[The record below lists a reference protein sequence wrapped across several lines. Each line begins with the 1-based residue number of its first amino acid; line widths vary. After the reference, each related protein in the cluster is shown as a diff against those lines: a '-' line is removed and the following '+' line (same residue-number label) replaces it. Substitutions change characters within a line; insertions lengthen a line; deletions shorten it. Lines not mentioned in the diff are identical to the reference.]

1 LSDII
6 NTNKPSEAV
15 GKRMREDLENAYMEI
30 IPVPGIEERLGALQP
45 NSHVAVT
52 CSPTKGVDETI
63 ELSEKLIAQGFQVIP
78 HIAAKCV
85 SGEKHLET
93 IVKRLDALSVES
105 IFVPGGDRPEPIGE
119 FNNAYD
125 LLKALQKSGHNIKN
139 IGIAAHPEGHPDVNE
154 KILME
159 ALEKKKDLADYIVTQ
174 MCFDANILG
183 DWLVRINQQGIHLP
197 VWVGLPGAI
206 ERGRLLRTSLRI
218 GVGDSLRF
226 LRKKSQVAAELMKS
240 SIYNPDKLVTSISEY
255 KDIADTNLAG
265 YHIFCFNQIEITE
278 KWRTE
283 TISKLM

>member
-1 LSDII
+1 MS
-6 NTNKPSEAV
+6 KPSEAV
-15 GKRMREDLENAYMEI
+15 GKRMRKDLENAYMEI
-30 IPVPGIEERLGALQP
+30 IPVSGIEERLGTLQR
-45 NSHVAVT
+45 NMHVAVT

-63 ELSEKLIAQGFQVIP
+63 ELSGKLMAQGFQVIP
-78 HIAAKCV
+78 HIAAKSV

-93 IVKRLDALSVES
+93 IVKRLDALSIEN
-105 IFVPGGDRPEPIGE
+105 IFVPGGDLPEPMGE

-125 LLKALQKSGHNIKN
+125 LLKALQKSGHNIKK
-139 IGIAAHPEGHPDVNE
+139 IGIAAHPEGHPDINE

-174 MCFDANILG
+174 MCFDADILG
-183 DWLVRINQQGIHLP
+183 DWLVRINQQGVHLP
-197 VWVGLPGAI
+197 VWVGLPGVI

-240 SIYNPDKLVTSISEY
+240 SIYNPDKLVASISEY
-255 KDIADTNLAG
+255 PDIADTNLAG

>member
-1 LSDII
+1 MRKSSEVI
-6 NTNKPSEAV
+6 N
-15 GKRMREDLENAYMEI
+15 KRIRKDLENAYMEI
-30 IPVPGIEERLGALQP
+30 IPVPGIEDRIGTLQP
-45 NSHVAVT
+45 NMHVAVT
-52 CSPTKGVDETI
+52 CSPTKGVDTTL

-78 HIAAKCV
+78 HISAKSV
-85 SGEKHLET
+85 TGEKHLET
-93 IVKRLDALSVES
+93 IIKKLDELSIES
-105 IFVPGGDRPEPIGE
+105 VFVPGGDGPEPLGE

-125 LLKALQKSGHNIKN
+125 LLKALQKSGHNLKKIA
-139 IGIAAHPEGHPDVNE
+139 IAAHPEGHPDISN

-159 ALEKKKDLADYIVTQ
+159 ALEKKKGLADYIVTQ

-197 VWVGLPGAI
+197 VWVGLPGVI
-206 ERGRLLRTSLRI
+206 ERGPLLRTSLRI

-226 LRKKSQVAAELMKS
+226 LKKKSKVAAELIKS
-240 SIYNPDKLVTSISEY
+240 SIYNPEKLVTSISEY

-265 YHIFCFNQIEITE
+265 YHIFCFNQIEKTE

>member
-1 LSDII
+1 M
-6 NTNKPSEAV
+6 K
-15 GKRMREDLENAYMEI
+15 EDLKNAYMEI
-30 IPVPGIEERLGALQP
+30 IPIPGIEERLETLQP
-45 NSHVAVT
+45 NMHVAVT

-63 ELSEKLIAQGFQVIP
+63 ELSGKLIAQGFQVIP

-93 IVKRLDALSVES
+93 IIKRLDALSIEN

-154 KILME
+154 KLLME

-174 MCFDANILG
+174 MCFDAKILG
-183 DWLVRINQQGIHLP
+183 DWLVRINQQGVPLP
-197 VWVGLPGAI
+197 VWVGLPGVI

-255 KDIADTNLAG
+255 RDIDDTNLAG

-283 TISKLM
+283 AISKLL

>member
-1 LSDII
+1 MS
-6 NTNKPSEAV
+6 KPSEV
-15 GKRMREDLENAYMEI
+15 IGQRMRKDLENAYMEI

-45 NSHVAVT
+45 NMQLAVT

-78 HIAAKCV
+78 HIAARCV

-93 IVKRLDALSVES
+93 IVKRLDALNIES
-105 IFVPGGDRPEPIGE
+105 IFVPGGDRSEPIGE

-159 ALEKKKDLADYIVTQ
+159 ALAKKKDLADYIVTQ
-174 MCFDANILG
+174 MCFDENILG
-183 DWLVRINQQGIHLP
+183 DWLVRINQQGVHLP
-197 VWVGLPGAI
+197 VWVGLPGVI

-240 SIYNPDKLVTSISEY
+240 SIYNPDKLVRSISEY
-255 KDIADTNLAG
+255 KDIDDTNLVG
-265 YHIFCFNQIEITE
+265 YHIFCFNQIEVTE
-278 KWRTE
+278 QWRTE
-283 TISKLM
+283 AISKLL

>member
-1 LSDII
+1 MS
-6 NTNKPSEAV
+6 KPSKAID
-15 GKRMREDLENAYMEI
+15 KRIREDLENAYMEI
-30 IPVPGIEERLGALQP
+30 IPVPGIEEKLEALQP
-45 NSHVAVT
+45 NTHLAVT
-52 CSPTKGVDETI
+52 CSPTKGVEETI
-63 ELSEKLIAQGFQVIP
+63 ELSEKLIARGFQVIP

-85 SGEKHLET
+85 SDERHLET
-93 IVKRLDALSVES
+93 IVKRLDALNIES

-139 IGIAAHPEGHPDVNE
+139 IGIAAHPEGHPDINE
-154 KILME
+154 KNLME

-183 DWLVRINQQGIHLP
+183 DWLIRINQQGIHLP

-240 SIYNPDKLVTSISEY
+240 SIYNPDKLVTNISEY

>member
-1 LSDII
+1 M
-6 NTNKPSEAV
+6 NTSKPSAAV
-15 GKRMREDLENAYMEI
+15 GKRIQEDLENAYMEI
-30 IPVPGIEERLGALQP
+30 IPIPGIEERLGALQP

-78 HIAAKCV
+78 HIAAQCV

-93 IVKRLDALSVES
+93 IVKRLDALSIES

-183 DWLVRINQQGIHLP
+183 DWLVRINQQGVHLP

-218 GVGDSLRF
+218 GVGNSLRF

-255 KDIADTNLAG
+255 KDIANTNLAG

>member
-1 LSDII
+1 MS
-6 NTNKPSEAV
+6 KPSKAV
-15 GKRMREDLENAYMEI
+15 DKRIREDLENAYMEI
-30 IPVPGIEERLGALQP
+30 IPVPGIEEKLEALQP
-45 NSHVAVT
+45 NTHLAVT
-52 CSPTKGVDETI
+52 CSPTKGVEETI
-63 ELSEKLIAQGFQVIP
+63 ELSEKLIARGFQVIP

-85 SGEKHLET
+85 SDERHLET
-93 IVKRLDALSVES
+93 IVKRLDALNIES

-139 IGIAAHPEGHPDVNE
+139 IGIAALPEGHPDINE
-154 KILME
+154 KNLME

-183 DWLVRINQQGIHLP
+183 DWLIRINQQGIHLP

-240 SIYNPDKLVTSISEY
+240 SIYNPDKLVTNISEY

>member
-1 LSDII
+1 MRNSSEVV
-6 NTNKPSEAV
+6 NKRIR
-15 GKRMREDLENAYMEI
+15 KDLENAYMEI
-30 IPVPGIEERLGALQP
+30 IPVPGIEDRIGTLQP
-45 NSHVAVT
+45 NMHVAVT
-52 CSPTKGVDETI
+52 CSPTKGVDTTL

-78 HIAAKCV
+78 HISAKSV
-85 SGEKHLET
+85 TGEKHLET
-93 IVKRLDALSVES
+93 IIKKLDELSIES
-105 IFVPGGDRPEPIGE
+105 VFVPGGDGPEPLGE

-125 LLKALQKSGHNIKN
+125 LLKALQKSGHNLKK
-139 IGIAAHPEGHPDVNE
+139 IGIAAHPEGHPDISN

-159 ALEKKKDLADYIVTQ
+159 ALEKKKGLADYIVTQ

-197 VWVGLPGAI
+197 VWVGLPGVI
-206 ERGRLLRTSLRI
+206 ERGPLLRTSLRI

-226 LRKKSQVAAELMKS
+226 LKKKSKVAAELMKS
-240 SIYNPDKLVTSISEY
+240 SIYNPEKLVTSISEY

-265 YHIFCFNQIEITE
+265 YHIFCFNQIEKTE

>member
-1 LSDII
+1 M
-6 NTNKPSEAV
+6 NTSKPSAAV
-15 GKRMREDLENAYMEI
+15 GKRIQEDLENAYMEI
-30 IPVPGIEERLGALQP
+30 IPIPGIEERLGTLQP

-93 IVKRLDALSVES
+93 IVKRLDALSIES

-183 DWLVRINQQGIHLP
+183 DWLVRINQQGVHLP

-218 GVGDSLRF
+218 GVGNSLRF

-255 KDIADTNLAG
+255 KDIANTNLAG

-278 KWRTE
+278 KWLTE

>member
-1 LSDII
+1 MSKSSEVV
-6 NTNKPSEAV
+6 NKRIR
-15 GKRMREDLENAYMEI
+15 KDLENAYMEI
-30 IPVPGIEERLGALQP
+30 IPVPGIEDRIGTLQP
-45 NSHVAVT
+45 NMHVAVT
-52 CSPTKGVDETI
+52 CSPTKGVDTTL

-78 HIAAKCV
+78 HISAKSV
-85 SGEKHLET
+85 TGEKHLET
-93 IVKRLDALSVES
+93 IIKKLDELSIES
-105 IFVPGGDRPEPIGE
+105 VFVPGGDGPEPLGE

-125 LLKALQKSGHNIKN
+125 LLKALQKSGHNLKK
-139 IGIAAHPEGHPDVNE
+139 IGIAAHPEGHPDISN

-159 ALEKKKDLADYIVTQ
+159 ALEKKKGLADYIVTQ

-197 VWVGLPGAI
+197 VWVGLPGVI
-206 ERGRLLRTSLRI
+206 ERGPLLRTSLRI

-226 LRKKSQVAAELMKS
+226 LKKKSKVAAELMKS
-240 SIYNPDKLVTSISEY
+240 SIYNPEKLVTSISEY

-265 YHIFCFNQIEITE
+265 YHIFCFNQIEKTE

>member
-1 LSDII
+1 MS
-6 NTNKPSEAV
+6 KPSEAV

-30 IPVPGIEERLGALQP
+30 IPVSGIEERLVALQP
-45 NSHVAVT
+45 NSYVAVT

-174 MCFDANILG
+174 MCFDADILG
-183 DWLVRINQQGIHLP
+183 DWLVRINQQGVHLP
-197 VWVGLPGAI
+197 VWVGLPGVI